1 MNFFKKFLENASNN
15 NLSRK
20 QGEDTW
26 DKWIREDKEK
36 KLEEEKKIQE
46 QKQLQEEA
54 EKKRLEAITPEEIE
68 AEKNKIKEVANNW
81 CSYLISQ
88 FKEHRFVLYQEWQ
101 NSFTRD
107 LYGNEESDFFDWEEL
122 LQEPLPIDENTDGF
136 NRGFNY
142 FLKNVMFRDMD
153 SFDFL
158 SGWENYQ
165 KAYNPKDEDGNLI
178 DDMWTFISSQFFIV
192 MGETDKQLQLNEE
205 ERIAAGF
212 SDEMSGE
219 DYEIY
224 CKNILIEAGWNME
237 QTSKTNDQG
246 VDLIGYICDFKICI
260 QCKRYS
266 NPVGNKAVQEII
278 AGKQFYG
285 GTHAV
290 VVSNAGFTKSAETL
304 AAKTGVILISDIEL
318 EKLEDYIE

>member
-26 DKWIREDKEK
+26 DQWIREDKEK

-158 SGWENYQ
+158 SGWKNYQ

-192 MGETDKQLQLNEE
+192 MGETDKQIQLNEE

>member
-15 NLSRK
+15 NISRK

-26 DKWIREDKEK
+26 DQWIREDKEK

-158 SGWENYQ
+158 SGWKNYQ

>member
-26 DKWIREDKEK
+26 DQWIREDKEK
-36 KLEEEKKIQE
+36 KLEEEKKLQE
-46 QKQLQEEA
+46 QKQLYEEA

-68 AEKNKIKEVANNW
+68 AEQNKIKEVANNW

-101 NSFTRD
+101 NSFTTD
-107 LYGNEESDFFDWEEL
+107 LYGNQESDFFDWDEL
-122 LQEPLPIDENTDGF
+122 FQEPLPIDEDTNGF

-158 SGWENYQ
+158 SGWKNYQ

>member
-26 DKWIREDKEK
+26 DQWIREDKEK

-158 SGWENYQ
+158 SGWKNYQ

-290 VVSNAGFTKSAETL
+290 GVSNAGFTKSAETL

>member
-26 DKWIREDKEK
+26 DQWIREDKEK
-36 KLEEEKKIQE
+36 KLEEEKKLQE

-68 AEKNKIKEVANNW
+68 AEQNKIKEVANNW

-101 NSFTRD
+101 NSFTTD

-158 SGWENYQ
+158 SGWKNYQ

-304 AAKTGVILISDIEL
+304 AAKTGVILTSDIEL

>member
-1 MNFFKKFLENASNN
+1 M
-15 NLSRK
+15 
-20 QGEDTW
+20 Q
-26 DKWIREDKEK
+26 
-36 KLEEEKKIQE
+36 
-46 QKQLQEEA
+46 
-54 EKKRLEAITPEEIE
+54 PEEIE
-68 AEKNKIKEVANNW
+68 AEQNKIKEVANNW
-81 CSYLISQ
+81 CFYLINQ
-88 FKEHRFVLYQEWQ
+88 FKEHRYVLYQEWQ
-101 NSFTRD
+101 NSFTSD
-107 LYGNEESDFFDWEEL
+107 LYGNQESDFFDWEEL
-122 LQEPLPIDENTDGF
+122 LQEPFPIDGNTNGF
-136 NRGFNY
+136 NHGFNY
-142 FLKNVMFRDMD
+142 FIKNVIFRDMN

-165 KAYNPKDEDGNLI
+165 KVYIPKDEDGNLI
-178 DDMWTFISSQFFIV
+178 DMWTFISNQFFIIIEKT
-192 MGETDKQLQLNEE
+192 GTELELNEE

-224 CKNILIEAGWNME
+224 CNNILIEAGWNME

-304 AAKTGVILISDIEL
+304 AKKTGVILISDIEL
-318 EKLEDYIE
+318 ENLEDYIE

>member
-26 DKWIREDKEK
+26 DQWIREDKEK

-158 SGWENYQ
+158 SGWKNYQ

>member
-26 DKWIREDKEK
+26 DQWIREDKEK
-36 KLEEEKKIQE
+36 KLEEEKKLQE
-46 QKQLQEEA
+46 QKQLYEEA

-68 AEKNKIKEVANNW
+68 AEQNKIKEVANNW

-101 NSFTRD
+101 NSFTTD
-107 LYGNEESDFFDWEEL
+107 LYGNQESDFFDWDEL
-122 LQEPLPIDENTDGF
+122 FQEPLPIDEDTNGF

-158 SGWENYQ
+158 SGWKNYQ
-165 KAYNPKDEDGNLI
+165 KAYNPKDKDGNLI
-178 DDMWTFISSQFFIV
+178 DDMWTFISNQFFIV
-192 MGETDKQLQLNEE
+192 IEETEKQLQLNEE

-304 AAKTGVILISDIEL
+304 AAKTGVILISDIDL